1 MRGLNKVSLIGN
13 LGKEPE
19 FQVLEGGIS
28 VAKFSLATTETF
40 KDKNGQNHSDTEW
53 HTVVLWRNLADLA
66 HQYLKKGSSV
76 YVEGKLKTRS
86 YDTPNGEKR
95 YVTEVIAEQLI
106 MLDKKPGEAL

>member
-1 MRGLNKVSLIGN
+1 M
-13 LGKEPE
+13 
-19 FQVLEGGIS
+19 S
-28 VAKFSLATTETF
+28 VAKLSLATTEIF
-40 KDKNGQNHSDTEW
+40 KDKHGKTHSETEW
-53 HTVVLWRNLADLA
+53 HTVILWRNMADLA

-106 MLDKKPGEAL
+106 MLDKKTGEPL